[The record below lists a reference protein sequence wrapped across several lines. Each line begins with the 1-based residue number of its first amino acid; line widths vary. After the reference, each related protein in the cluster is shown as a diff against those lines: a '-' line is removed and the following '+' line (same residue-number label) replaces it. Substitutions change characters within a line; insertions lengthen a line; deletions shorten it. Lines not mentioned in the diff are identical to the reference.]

1 MSVQENKAMV
11 HRLLDEFLN
20 TGDLA
25 AAEKFFAP
33 DFINHSPARGVTP
46 DREGIKQFVS
56 ALHTAFPDIRM
67 TADDLIAEDDKVI
80 IRATMSGTHNG
91 NLVGIPPTGKK
102 VNIMVISILRLAEG
116 KIIERWNVSDEF
128 GLLQQLGAMP

>member
-33 DFINHSPARGVTP
+33 DFINHNPARGMTP
-46 DREGIKQFVS
+46 DREGIKQFIS
-56 ALHTAFPDIRM
+56 TLHTGFPDIKM
-67 TADDLIAEDDKVI
+67 NADDLIAEDDKVI
-80 IRATMSGTHNG
+80 IRATISGTHNG
-91 NLVGIPPTGKK
+91 NFVGIPPTGKK
-102 VNIMVISILRLAEG
+102 VNIMAISILRLAEG